1 MSKQEN
7 DDQAKKLAELENSV
21 KEQSAKQADDEKASD
36 IDNHSIDS
44 AAKPTVDEAK
54 PTVDKAKQ
62 ARRTAAK
69 ARTPVKAEKQSNG
82 VAWFAVLLSLT
93 SIGLLSAGGYYG
105 YQLHTQLQADRQKL
119 QLAQAEQMQQ
129 LQTQLNTQVNTK
141 ITQVTSEIAQS
152 QQQNVNNIN
161 KQLADN
167 ITTVNNKVAE
177 ISGRQP
183 SDWAIA
189 EANYLVRMAG
199 RKLWLEND
207 IETAQHLL
215 ATADLRIAELSNP
228 ALTPIRQAIIA
239 DITVVRALPQPRIT
253 DIHLSLSGLIAQLD
267 KLPLNY
273 VEEHHQPIKTQ
284 QPQIVSGDL
293 ADWQDNLTNSVSAWL
308 SKLFYINTGTS
319 EGGSEPYKMPR
330 QQWFLRA
337 NVKHAWL
344 QAQSAVLSRNQI
356 VYQDSLKRSVQWLG
370 HFKQTDSGVQAAIT
384 TLESLLNDQIIAQY
398 PEKLQ
403 SQILLEKTLR
413 TRLST
418 VPTVKPENTP
428 TQKTEEQQPKPETQQ
443 QGQAL

>member
-7 DDQAKKLAELENSV
+7 DDQAQKLAELEQSV
-21 KEQSAKQADDEKASD
+21 KAQSAKQADDEKASEGHTV
-36 IDNHSIDS
+36 NSTAEPVAVQS
-44 AAKPTVDEAK
+44 QPKSRAAAKSSGPTNSAPAK
-54 PTVDKAKQ
+54 TKKSA
-62 ARRTAAK
+62 
-69 ARTPVKAEKQSNG
+69 NG
-82 VAWFAVLLSLT
+82 LAWFAVLLSFT
-93 SIGLLSAGGYYG
+93 SLGLLGAGGYYG
-105 YQLHTQLQADRQKL
+105 YQLHTQLQTEKQQL

-129 LQTQLNTQVNTK
+129 LQTQLTTQVDTK
-141 ITQVTSEIAQS
+141 ISQATTSMAQT
-152 QQQNVNNIN
+152 QQQKVNDIN

-228 ALTPIRQAIIA
+228 ALTPIRQAIVA
-239 DITVVRALPQPRIT
+239 DIGAVRALPQPRIT
-253 DIHLSLSGLIAQLD
+253 DIHLTLSGLIGQIDA
-267 KLPLNY
+267 LPLNY

-284 QPQIVSGDL
+284 QAPTVSGDL
-293 ADWQDNLTNSVSAWL
+293 NDWQANLTTSVSGFV
-308 SKLFYINTGTS
+308 SKLFYINTGS
-319 EGGSEPYKMPR
+319 GEGASEPYKMPH

-344 QAQSAVLSRNQI
+344 QAQSALLSRNQA
-356 VYQDSLKRSVQWLG
+356 VFEDSLTRSIQWLG
-370 HFKQTDSGVQAAIT
+370 HFKQSDSGVKAAIM
-384 TLESLLNDQIIAQY
+384 TLNSLLKDPISAKY

-403 SQILLEKTLR
+403 SQLILEKTLR
-413 TRLST
+413 ARLSI
-418 VPTVKPENTP
+418 VPNIDAKIDA
-428 TQKTEEQQPKPETQQ
+428 KPKPAEPSAESQTEPLSES